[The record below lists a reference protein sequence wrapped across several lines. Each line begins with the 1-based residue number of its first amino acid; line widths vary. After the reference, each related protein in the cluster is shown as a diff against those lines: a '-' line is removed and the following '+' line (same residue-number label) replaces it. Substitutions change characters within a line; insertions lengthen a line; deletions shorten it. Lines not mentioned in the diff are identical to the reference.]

1 MISRKLA
8 GASAAGIGAATAV
21 VTLLLGTVSSSAA
34 DTPTSSAYG
43 LAAQGLVPIDPTPQV
58 QAPPDGTDA
67 LVDLP
72 SPLGV
77 GVLKVIAAGSTS
89 SATAVDLDIA
99 DLVKAQIIKASC
111 DNGVGDVSILGG
123 DIGGSALPTD
133 PGVGEGLDLSPIA
146 SVVFNH
152 QSDNDDGS
160 LTVEGVRISVLPGG
174 QVPELEI
181 KTDNLEQLRSLVPNL
196 NVPTMAQLEAEQ
208 AETEQ
213 APADPAPAESAPVA
227 PAPADPAPAEP
238 APAEESAVPTLE
250 DLLAQLAEL
259 NLGLE
264 LPIANG
270 DALLE
275 IVISSATCGA
285 EKAVPP
291 PSEAPKPKPVQT
303 QLPVTH

>member
-8 GASAAGIGAATAV
+8 GASAAGVGAATAV
-21 VTLLLGTVSSSAA
+21 VALLLGTVSGSAA
-34 DTPTSSAYG
+34 DEPTSSAYG
-43 LAAQGLVPIDPTPQV
+43 LAAEGLVPIDPTPQV

-77 GVLKVIAAGSTS
+77 GVLKVTASGSTS
-89 SATAVDLDIA
+89 SATAVDLNIA
-99 DLVKAQIIKASC
+99 DLIEAQIIRASC

-123 DIGGSALPTD
+123 DIGGSALPSD

-146 SVVFNH
+146 AVVFNH

-174 QVPELEI
+174 QLPDLAI
-181 KTDNLEQLRSLVPNL
+181 TPTNLDQLKDLAPNL
-196 NVPTMAQLEAEQ
+196 NVPTVEQLQ
-208 AETEQ
+208 AEAQTEQ
-213 APADPAPAESAPVA
+213 APAEQ
-227 PAPADPAPAEP
+227 
-238 APAEESAVPTLE
+238 APAEELAEPTLE

-259 NLGLE
+259 NPNLE
-264 LPIANG
+264 LPIQEG

-285 EKAVPP
+285 EKAVTP
-291 PSEAPKPKPVQT
+291 PSEAPKPKPVET

>member
-8 GASAAGIGAATAV
+8 GASAAGAGAATAV
-21 VTLLLGTVSSSAA
+21 AALLLGTVSSSAA
-34 DTPTSSAYG
+34 DVPTSSAYG
-43 LAAQGLVPIDPTPQV
+43 IVVQGLVPIDPTPQV
-58 QAPPDGTDA
+58 QAPPDGADA
-67 LVDLP
+67 LAEFP

-77 GVLKVIAAGSTS
+77 GLLKVIAAGSTS
-89 SATAVDLDIA
+89 SATAVDLNIA
-99 DLVKAQIIKASC
+99 DLVKAEVIKATC
-111 DNGVGDVSILGG
+111 NDGVGDVSILGG
-123 DIGGSALPTD
+123 DIGGSALPSD

-146 SVVFNH
+146 NVVFNH

-174 QVPELEI
+174 QVPDLAI
-181 KTDNLEQLRSLVPNL
+181 TPANLEQLKDLAPNL
-196 NVPTMAQLEAEQ
+196 NVPTVEQLQAEAQAEQ
-208 AETEQ
+208 PPAEQ
-213 APADPAPAESAPVA
+213 APAEQPPAEQ
-227 PAPADPAPAEP
+227 
-238 APAEESAVPTLE
+238 APAEELAEPTLD

-259 NLGLE
+259 NSGLE
-264 LPIANG
+264 LPIAEG

-285 EKAVPP
+285 EKAVT

>member
-1 MISRKLA
+1 VISRKLA
-8 GASAAGIGAATAV
+8 GASAAGVGAATAV
-21 VTLLLGTVSSSAA
+21 AALLLGTVSSSAA
-34 DTPTSSAYG
+34 DVPTSSAYG

-58 QAPPDGTDA
+58 QAPPDGADA
-67 LVDLP
+67 LAELP

-77 GVLKVIAAGSTS
+77 GLLKVIAAGGTS
-89 SATAVDLDIA
+89 SATAVDLNIA
-99 DLVKAQIIKASC
+99 DLVKAQIIKATC
-111 DNGVGDVSILGG
+111 DNGAGDVSILGG
-123 DIGGSALPTD
+123 DIGGSALPSD

-146 SVVFNH
+146 NIVFNH

-181 KTDNLEQLRSLVPNL
+181 EPDNLEQLRSLAPNL
-196 NVPTMAQLEAEQ
+196 NVPSMEQLQ
-208 AETEQ
+208 AEAQ
-213 APADPAPAESAPVA
+213 AE
-227 PAPADPAPAEP
+227 E
-238 APAEESAVPTLE
+238 APAEEAPAEELAAPTLE

-259 NLGLE
+259 NSGLE
-264 LPIANG
+264 LPIAEG

-285 EKAVPP
+285 EKAVT

>member
-8 GASAAGIGAATAV
+8 GASAAGVGAATAV
-21 VTLLLGTVSSSAA
+21 AALLLGTVSSSAA
-34 DTPTSSAYG
+34 DVPTSSAYG

-58 QAPPDGTDA
+58 QAPPDGADA
-67 LVDLP
+67 LAELP

-77 GVLKVIAAGSTS
+77 GLLKVIAAGGTS
-89 SATAVDLDIA
+89 SATAVDLNIA
-99 DLVKAQIIKASC
+99 DLVKAQIIKATC
-111 DNGVGDVSILGG
+111 DNGAGDVSILGG
-123 DIGGSALPTD
+123 DIGGSALPSD

-146 SVVFNH
+146 NIVFNH

-181 KTDNLEQLRSLVPNL
+181 EPDNLEQLRSLAPNL
-196 NVPTMAQLEAEQ
+196 NVPSMEQLQ
-208 AETEQ
+208 AEAQ
-213 APADPAPAESAPVA
+213 AE
-227 PAPADPAPAEP
+227 E
-238 APAEESAVPTLE
+238 APAEEAPAEELAAPTLE

-259 NLGLE
+259 NSGLE
-264 LPIANG
+264 LPIAEG

-285 EKAVPP
+285 EKAVT